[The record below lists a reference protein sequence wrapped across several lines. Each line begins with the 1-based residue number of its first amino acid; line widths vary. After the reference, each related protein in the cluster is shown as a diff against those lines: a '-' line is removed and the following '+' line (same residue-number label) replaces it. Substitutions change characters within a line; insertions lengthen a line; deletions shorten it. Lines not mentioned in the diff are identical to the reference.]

1 MNEKL
6 GYLEELPEFF
16 TYPEKLF
23 GSRNELPIYEIARLT
38 YRQNHSATPPHREQ
52 EVVQV
57 IGRSV
62 DQTPSFRRGGKKFR
76 RGGKKEYTLF
86 CALKSITRLDGTTI
100 AVNSTGKGVK
110 SVDLDAYEVLRSHED
125 LYGQHNT
132 REAQSFAT
140 TND

>member
-6 GYLEELPEFF
+6 GCLEELPEFLI
-16 TYPEKLF
+16 YPEKLF
-23 GSRNELPIYEIARLT
+23 GSSTELPIYEIARLT
-38 YRQNHSATPPHREQ
+38 YRQNHSVTPPHREQ

-62 DQTPSFRRGGKKFR
+62 DQTPSFQ

-86 CALKSITRLDGTTI
+86 CALKSVTRLDGTTI
-100 AVNSTGKGVK
+100 VVNSTGKGVK

-125 LYGQHNT
+125 LYRQHNT
-132 REAQSFAT
+132 REAQPFAP
-140 TND
+140 N